1 MSWNHGK
8 KVITDIKQFPEGT
21 YGFVY
26 MITNLDTYDFY
37 IGRKQLMAKVTRPPL
52 KGQKKKRVE
61 FKQSKWVDYQSSNK
75 EVQEWSNVEKVILTL
90 AFSKIGLT
98 YFETK
103 ALFCLG
109 ALEDNKS
116 LNGNING
123 KYYKDKIQTEMQL
136 FKEAVKPLVPNPVLE
151 DECRRNFHQMSC
163 T

>member
-1 MSWNHGK
+1 MSWHHGK
-8 KVITDIKQFPEGT
+8 KVINDIKQLPENT

-26 MITNLDTYDFY
+26 MITNLDTYEFY
-37 IGRKQLMAKVTRPPL
+37 IGRKQLMSKVTRPPL
-52 KGQKKKRVE
+52 KDQKKKRVE
-61 FKQSKWVDYQSSNK
+61 FKQSKWVEYQSSNK
-75 EVQEWSNVEKVILTL
+75 DVQAWTNVEKVILTL

-123 KYYKDKIQTEMQL
+123 KYYKDKIQTEIEL
-136 FKEAVKPLVPNPVLE
+136 FKEAVKPKMSIPVLK
-151 DECRRNFHQMSC
+151 D
-163 T
+163 

>member
-1 MSWNHGK
+1 MNWKHGS
-8 KVITDIKQFPEGT
+8 KVISDIKDFPEGT

-26 MITNLDTYDFY
+26 MITNLDTYEFY
-37 IGRKQLMAKVTRPPL
+37 IGRKQLMSKVTKPPL

-61 FKQSKWVDYQSSNK
+61 FKESKWLEYQSSNK
-75 EVQEWSNVEKVILTL
+75 DVQEWSNVEKVILTL

-109 ALEDNKS
+109 ALEDDKS

-123 KYYKDKIQTEMQL
+123 KFYKDKIQDEKKL
-136 FKEAVKPLVPNPVLE
+136 FLELTKPSTSIPVIE
-151 DECRRNFHQMSC
+151 D
-163 T
+163 

>member
-1 MSWNHGK
+1 MSWKHGS
-8 KVITDIKQFPEGT
+8 KVITDINDFPEGT

-26 MITNLDTYDFY
+26 MITNLDTYEFY
-37 IGRKQLMAKVTRPPL
+37 IGRKQLMAKVTKPPL

-61 FKQSKWVDYQSSNK
+61 FKQSKWLDYQSSNK
-75 EVQEWSNVEKVILTL
+75 DVQEWSNVEKVILTL

-109 ALEDNKS
+109 ALEDDKS

-123 KYYKDKIQTEMQL
+123 KYFKDKIQDEKKL
-136 FKEAVKPLVPNPVLE
+136 FLELTKPSISVPVLE
-151 DECRRNFHQMSC
+151 D
-163 T
+163 

>member
-1 MSWNHGK
+1 MNWKHGS
-8 KVITDIKQFPEGT
+8 KVISDIKDFPEGT

-26 MITNLDTYDFY
+26 MITNLDTYEFY
-37 IGRKQLMAKVTRPPL
+37 IGRKQLMSKVTKPPL

-61 FKQSKWVDYQSSNK
+61 FKESKWLEYQSSNK
-75 EVQEWSNVEKVILTL
+75 DVQEWSNVDKVILTL

-109 ALEDNKS
+109 ALEDDKS

-123 KYYKDKIQTEMQL
+123 KFYKDKIQDEKKL
-136 FKEAVKPLVPNPVLE
+136 FLELTKPSTSIPVIE
-151 DECRRNFHQMSC
+151 D
-163 T
+163 

>member
-1 MSWNHGK
+1 MSWKHGS
-8 KVITDIKQFPEGT
+8 KVITDIKDFPEGT

-26 MITNLDTYDFY
+26 MITNLDTYEFY
-37 IGRKQLMAKVTRPPL
+37 IGRKQLMAKVTKPPL

-61 FKQSKWVDYQSSNK
+61 FKQSKWLDYQSSNK
-75 EVQEWSNVEKVILTL
+75 DVQQWSNVEKVILTL

-109 ALEDNKS
+109 ALEDDKS

-123 KYYKDKIQTEMQL
+123 KYFKDKIQDEKKL
-136 FKEAVKPLVPNPVLE
+136 FLELTKSSISVPVLE
-151 DECRRNFHQMSC
+151 S
-163 T
+163 

>member
-1 MSWNHGK
+1 MNWKHGS
-8 KVITDIKQFPEGT
+8 KVISDIKDFPEGT

-26 MITNLDTYDFY
+26 MITNLDTYEFY
-37 IGRKQLMAKVTRPPL
+37 IGRKQLMSKVTKPPL
-52 KGQKKKRVE
+52 KGQKKKRLQ
-61 FKQSKWVDYQSSNK
+61 FKESKWLDYQSSNK
-75 EVQEWSNVEKVILTL
+75 DVQEWSNVEKVILTL

-123 KYYKDKIQTEMQL
+123 KYFKDKIQDEKKL
-136 FKEAVKPLVPNPVLE
+136 FLELTKPSTSIPVIE
-151 DECRRNFHQMSC
+151 D
-163 T
+163 